1 MWLRW
6 PGWTAP
12 SATSSSHRAWTSL
25 VPSPFILRK
34 GERRREAPLTVAF
47 LYVFKS
53 HHVFFCVYVSR
64 YLFWTEWGQYPRIE
78 RSRLDGSQRVVLV
91 NVSISW
97 PNGISID
104 YEVTNTALFWHSCVS
119 EWTQLWLHYPIC
131 YCVLYRKGC
140 CTGVMPE
147 LTRLSASTWKLGTT
161 EKWFLP
167 ITTWTCSLCLCLRAT
182 FTGVTGQSHPP
193 TQSHLSCFR
202 WDLSTVSDYNV
213 GCTEPQS
220 YTVFLL
226 RPEGSVLFHYVTYI
240 FHPVLSA
247 LAVNYSTT
255 KKWIVI
261 IL

>member
-34 GERRREAPLTVAF
+34 GERKREAPLTVAF

-119 EWTQLWLHYPIC
+119 EWTQLWLHDPIC
-131 YCVLYRKGC
+131 YCALIGRAAVLVWCQNWQDWAHQPGN
-140 CTGVMPE
+140 
-147 LTRLSASTWKLGTT
+147 W
-161 EKWFLP
+161 
-167 ITTWTCSLCLCLRAT
+167 
-182 FTGVTGQSHPP
+182 GQQRSG
-193 TQSHLSCFR
+193 SC
-202 WDLSTVSDYNV
+202 
-213 GCTEPQS
+213 Q
-220 YTVFLL
+220 
-226 RPEGSVLFHYVTYI
+226 
-240 FHPVLSA
+240 
-247 LAVNYSTT
+247 
-255 KKWIVI
+255 
-261 IL
+261 